1 MNLPCTSTSGR
12 GQRKQYPGGCTYEDV
27 VFESDEANAYPSF
40 LAFQEGVRQGQ
51 HEPRPG

>member
-12 GQRKQYPGGCTYEDV
+12 EQRKQYPGGCTYVYE
-27 VFESDEANAYPSF
+27 VFMSDEVNAYPSF

-51 HEPRPG
+51 QEPRPG